1 MRKPWIAVQL
11 PAGRDGSSISEPDAV
26 ERSLSRARELAHA
39 DAVILQTA
47 ADPGRTSRL
56 VSAARRAGLEV
67 LLWFPVLADSP
78 GAVPPPGSLTRNADG
93 SSGHGRSGAWE
104 GLADG
109 EETFL
114 FGCPNDARNLSAAR
128 SALQSLLDSFEVDGV
143 MLDKIR
149 FPSPSSGL
157 ESLFCCF
164 CESCRASFEAAT
176 GRPMEE
182 VRRKCGAFLALLR
195 SRGAAALDPGSTGPG
210 STGPGS
216 TGPGWTGPGWTDP
229 ASFWEA
235 AGVKELGD
243 FRAGSI
249 AAVVRNLAGL
259 ARARS
264 LRVGLDLF
272 SPALAPLVGQDY
284 PALSGLCDWV
294 KPMTYRAA
302 AGPAGLPLEIACL
315 WKALRELDPQG
326 NGRSARLL
334 LDRLFPWG
342 LPAVE
347 SDLLK
352 NGLPAAVIA
361 SELASL
367 RRMPLAPSTRVC
379 AGIEA
384 VQIPSFG
391 IHVTP
396 RELEAS
402 LQAAVGLADGIIVS
416 WDLRHVPE
424 ENLRLIGSVARR

>member
-11 PAGRDGSSISEPDAV
+11 PAGRASSPDFECGAI
-26 ERSLSRARELAHA
+26 ERCIARARELAHA
-39 DAVILQTA
+39 DALIFQAA
-47 ADPGRTSRL
+47 ADRERASLL

-67 LLWFPVLADSP
+67 LLWFPVLADPP
-78 GAVPPPGSLTRNADG
+78 GAAPPPGSLTRNADG

-104 GLADG
+104 GLAGG

-114 FGCPNDARNLSAAR
+114 FGCPNDACNLSAAR
-128 SALQSLLDSFEVDGV
+128 AALQCLLDSFEVDGV

-149 FPSPSSGL
+149 FPSPSNGL
-157 ESLFCCF
+157 ESLFSCF

-182 VRRKCGAFLALLR
+182 VRRRCNAFLASLR
-195 SRGAAALDPGSTGPG
+195 SRGAAALDPGRTGAGSMGAG
-210 STGPGS
+210 STGA
-216 TGPGWTGPGWTDP
+216 GPEGVG
-229 ASFWEA
+229 SFWGA
-235 AGVKELGD
+235 VGAQALAD
-243 FRAGSI
+243 FRCGSI
-249 AAVVRNLAGL
+249 TAMVRNLAGL

-272 SPALAPLVGQDY
+272 SPSLASLVGQDY

-315 WKALRELDPQG
+315 WKALREFHPGGDGQ
-326 NGRSARLL
+326 RARALL
-334 LDRLFPWG
+334 ERIFPWG
-342 LPAVE
+342 LPSDE

-352 NGLPAAVIA
+352 NGLPPEVIA

-367 RRMPLAPSTRVC
+367 RRMPLAPSARVC

-384 VQIPSFG
+384 VQIPAFG

-396 RELEAS
+396 RDLEAS
-402 LQAAVGLADGIIVS
+402 LQAAADLADGIIVS
-416 WDLRHVPE
+416 WDLRYVPE
-424 ENLRLIGSVARR
+424 ENLRLIGSVAR